1 MTIIKIVG
9 IALIG
14 IIIVSLL
21 RASKPEFA
29 VLATIATGIVLVI
42 VLVNSLSGVI
52 VAFENLIDK
61 SGLPSGLFSLVLKII
76 GIGYLTEYSA
86 SICNDA
92 GCSSFATKVQMG
104 GKLLIFG
111 LSIGI
116 ITRLVEVISN
126 ISLGGV

>member
-61 SGLPSGLFSLVLKII
+61 SGLPSG
-76 GIGYLTEYSA
+76 
-86 SICNDA
+86 
-92 GCSSFATKVQMG
+92 
-104 GKLLIFG
+104 
-111 LSIGI
+111 
-116 ITRLVEVISN
+116 
-126 ISLGGV
+126 